1 MLRNV
6 VITGGTGFLGDAT
19 VNKFIE
25 QGDQVIVLDIRES
38 QSDNEN
44 LVYYKVDLLD
54 DKELSEVANKIEEE
68 FGPTDILVNIAG
80 GFDMSN
86 IRETSFEQLDKMF
99 SLNLKSAFNTSK
111 VFLNQLEK
119 SQNGRIINIGARA
132 GLNAIGGMI
141 PYSISK
147 ASVISFTQGLSDEL
161 KHTDI
166 TVNAIVPSTID
177 TEANRKS
184 MPDADF
190 SNWVSAESLANVISF
205 IASEEASA
213 IRGAIIPVYNKS

>member
-6 VITGGTGFLGDAT
+6 VITGGTGFLGNAT

-25 QGDQVIVLDIRES
+25 QGDQVIVLDIREA

-44 LVYYKVDLLD
+44 LVYYKVDLLNE
-54 DKELSEVANKIEEE
+54 KELSEVANKIEEE
-68 FGPTDILVNIAG
+68 FGPIDVLINIAG

-86 IRETSFEQLDKMF
+86 IKETSFEQLDKMF

-111 VFLNQLEK
+111 VFINQLEK

-132 GLNAIGGMI
+132 GLNGVGGMI

-177 TEANRKS
+177 TEANRNA

-190 SNWVSAESLANVISF
+190 SNWVSPESLANVISF
-205 IASEEASA
+205 ISSEEASS

>member
-6 VITGGTGFLGDAT
+6 VITGGTGFLGNAT

-25 QGDQVIVLDIRES
+25 QGDQVIVLDIREA

-54 DKELSEVANKIEEE
+54 EKELSEIANKIEEE
-68 FGPTDILVNIAG
+68 FGPTDVLINIAG
-80 GFDMSN
+80 GFDMSS
-86 IRETSFEQLDKMF
+86 IKDTSFEQIDKMF

-132 GLNAIGGMI
+132 GLSGVGGMI

-177 TEANRKS
+177 TQANRDA

-190 SNWVSAESLANVISF
+190 SNWVSPESLANVISF
-205 IASEEASA
+205 ISSEEASS

>member
-6 VITGGTGFLGDAT
+6 VITGGTGFLGNAT

-25 QGDQVIVLDIRES
+25 QGDQVIVLDIREA

-44 LVYYKVDLLD
+44 LVYYKVDLLNE
-54 DKELSEVANKIEEE
+54 KELSEVANKIEEE
-68 FGPTDILVNIAG
+68 FGPIDVLINIAG

-86 IRETSFEQLDKMF
+86 IKETSFEQLDKMF

-111 VFLNQLEK
+111 VFINQLEK

-132 GLNAIGGMI
+132 GLNGVGGMI

-177 TEANRKS
+177 TEANRNA

-190 SNWVSAESLANVISF
+190 SNWVSPESLANVIIF
-205 IASEEASA
+205 ISSEEASS

>member
-1 MLRNV
+1 MLRNI
-6 VITGGTGFLGDAT
+6 VITGGTGFLGSAT

-25 QGDQVIVLDIRES
+25 QGDQVIVLDIKEG

-54 DKELSEVANKIEEE
+54 EKELSEVANKIEEE
-68 FGPTDILVNIAG
+68 FGPTDVLINIAG

-111 VFLNQLEK
+111 VFINQLEK

-132 GLNAIGGMI
+132 GLNGVGGMI

-161 KHTDI
+161 KNTDI

-177 TEANRKS
+177 TEANRNS

-190 SNWVSAESLANVISF
+190 SNWVSPESLANVISF
-205 IASEEASA
+205 IASEEASS

>member
-6 VITGGTGFLGDAT
+6 VITGGTGFLGKAT

-25 QGDQVIVLDIRES
+25 QGDQVIVLDIREA

-44 LVYYKVDLLD
+44 LVYYKVDLLNEN
-54 DKELSEVANKIEEE
+54 ELSEVANKIEEE

-132 GLNAIGGMI
+132 GLNGVGGMI

-161 KHTDI
+161 NNTDI

-177 TEANRKS
+177 TEANRNS

-190 SNWVSAESLANVISF
+190 SNWVSPESLANVISF
-205 IASEEASA
+205 IASEEASS
-213 IRGAIIPVYNKS
+213 IRGAVIPVYNKS

>member
-6 VITGGTGFLGDAT
+6 VITGGTGFLGNAT

-25 QGDQVIVLDIRES
+25 QGDQVIVLDIREG
-38 QSDNEN
+38 QSDNES
-44 LVYYKVDLLD
+44 LVYYKVNLLD
-54 DKELSEVANKIEEE
+54 ENELSEMVNKIEEE
-68 FGPTDILVNIAG
+68 FGPIDVLINIAG

-86 IRETSFEQLDKMF
+86 IKETSFEQLDKMF

-119 SQNGRIINIGARA
+119 SLNGRIINIGARA
-132 GLNAIGGMI
+132 GLNGVGGMI

-147 ASVISFTQGLSDEL
+147 ASVISFTQGLSNEL

-177 TEANRKS
+177 TEANRNA

-190 SNWVSAESLANVISF
+190 SNWVSPESLANVISF
-205 IASEEASA
+205 IASEEASS